1 MKVHEYQ
8 AKELFAAYG
17 IPVKSHRLCQTAHEA
32 VEAYRS
38 MGAEEVVLKA
48 QVLTGGRGKAG
59 GIKLANTAE
68 EVENKAR
75 QILGMTIK
83 DYPVQKIFCFVKRK
97 IFLPNF
103 MSALSLTAIKNP
115 LCLS

>member
-83 DYPVQKIFCFVKRK
+83 DYPVQKIL
-97 IFLPNF
+97 LPNF